1 MKKLSFRLTAPMG
14 SSIEASTN
22 DEALNAELTAAT
34 TELVLDALRKMDWH
48 PKVIEGRVP
57 EVLSDAT
64 LAQIEALEAARAI
77 RARREG
83 RPVPPDVV
91 FPTVEDGVAGVAFV
105 EACVRSSERNA
116 AWVSL

>member
-34 TELVLDALRKMDWH
+34 TELVVDALRKMDWH
-48 PKVIEGRVP
+48 PKVIEGRVA

-64 LAQIEALEAARAI
+64 LAQIEALEEALEFCRNLMLDMDVEDAEGKADWERAI
-77 RARREG
+77 DMAADALG
-83 RPVPPDVV
+83 YG
-91 FPTVEDGVAGVAFV
+91 ED
-105 EACVRSSERNA
+105 ER
-116 AWVSL
+116 